1 MVFSASAGRMS
12 GAKALEIAPDLRGFF
27 CLVLL
32 YKLTGRTTEKHP
44 LDKILDEVADYL
56 RGAERVLFITG
67 AGISADSG
75 LPIVSGDTLVDA
87 AENIVKV
94 VREAA

>member
-1 MVFSASAGRMS
+1 MQQAPVKLELEVVATRHPAKDIAHGGERVPGSAKPAVRRTNGTLAWMVFSASAGRMS

-44 LDKILDEVADYL
+44 M
-56 RGAERVLFITG
+56 
-67 AGISADSG
+67 DS
-75 LPIVSGDTLVDA
+75 LPY
-87 AENIVKV
+87 
-94 VREAA
+94 